1 MLRYSTRTPD
11 KVHIP
16 GGPVPIHINPADRR
30 ARHLIAR
37 RSARGKVSTARQL
50 WITAIEH
57 LRPDVAIDVGTNCG
71 ECFLGVR
78 YPAHTH
84 VIGIE
89 ANPALLP
96 HLQSTMMAHPD
107 RDRIRLVHGLAS
119 DTNGVTGDLM
129 VDPTYSGTASAVAAG
144 RPTLCENVTVSSVTM
159 DALIDF
165 VRANHPLSSIVFKM
179 DIEGFE
185 GVAMKGFQRLRE
197 IPQRIG
203 ILEFDVENLSSS
215 TVKAE
220 ELFTMLLAAGDVLD
234 SKHGVRHL
242 RRIECLD
249 HLKAIFV
256 RAKEPLHTDLIVVSP
271 GAIMPAAW
279 RIR

>member
-1 MLRYSTRTPD
+1 
-11 KVHIP
+11 
-16 GGPVPIHINPADRR
+16 
-30 ARHLIAR
+30 
-37 RSARGKVSTARQL
+37 
-50 WITAIEH
+50 
-57 LRPDVAIDVGTNCG
+57 
-71 ECFLGVR
+71 
-78 YPAHTH
+78 
-84 VIGIE
+84 
-89 ANPALLP
+89 
-96 HLQSTMMAHPD
+96 
-107 RDRIRLVHGLAS
+107 LVHGLAS